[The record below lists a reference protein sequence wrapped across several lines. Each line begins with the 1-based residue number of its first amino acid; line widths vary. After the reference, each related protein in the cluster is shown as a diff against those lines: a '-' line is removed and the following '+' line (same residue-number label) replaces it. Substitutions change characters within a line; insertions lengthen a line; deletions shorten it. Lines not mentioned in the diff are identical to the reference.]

1 MKTAKMAALLGLA
14 MVAGAASAQTIT
26 QGNAKFQLLTPAF
39 GAVNGDSFYY
49 QDANFTDW
57 QYKYTWYWRQQNNN
71 TNSLF
76 SRFDS
81 PTTFTSGNKTR
92 LTWTNTGAGVNGFE
106 RLTGEIVITLKD
118 GPNPRQSRVF
128 TRATLGAHP
137 GNAAARVFNFFH
149 LCDMDLPGGVPNPA
163 PDDSQNFSGNTGTFT
178 ESSSFEFAK
187 ITSDGSESRHD
198 TNSGSVLRSL
208 LSSGSGDL
216 ANNNGP
222 FSNDGAFAYQWTWNL
237 NPGETRTVRVGQGV
251 NTEAYAVDPCSAD
264 INLDNAVDD
273 SDFVLFAG
281 AYNDLLCPALP
292 AFCDADFNDDGV
304 VDDTDFVI
312 FAGQYNDLVCPW

>member
-1 MKTAKMAALLGLA
+1 
-14 MVAGAASAQTIT
+14 
-26 QGNAKFQLLTPAF
+26 
-39 GAVNGDSFYY
+39 
-49 QDANFTDW
+49 
-57 QYKYTWYWRQQNNN
+57 
-71 TNSLF
+71 
-76 SRFDS
+76 
-81 PTTFTSGNKTR
+81 
-92 LTWTNTGAGVNGFE
+92 
-106 RLTGEIVITLKD
+106 
-118 GPNPRQSRVF
+118 
-128 TRATLGAHP
+128 
-137 GNAAARVFNFFH
+137 
-149 LCDMDLPGGVPNPA
+149 
-163 PDDSQNFSGNTGTFT
+163 
-178 ESSSFEFAK
+178 
-187 ITSDGSESRHD
+187 
-198 TNSGSVLRSL
+198 VLRSL

-237 NPGETRTVRVGQGV
+237 SPGETRTVRVGQGV

>member
-14 MVAGAASAQTIT
+14 MVAGTASAQTIT
-26 QGNAKFQLLTPAF
+26 QGNAKFQMLTPAF
-39 GAVNGDSFYY
+39 SVTNGDSFYY
-49 QDANFTDW
+49 QDNNFTDW

-71 TNSLF
+71 SNSLF
-76 SRFDS
+76 AKFDS
-81 PTTFTSGNKTR
+81 PTTFVSGNKMR
-92 LTWTNTGAGVNGFE
+92 LTWTNTGAGVSGFE
-106 RLTGEIVITLKD
+106 RLTGEFVIVLKD

-128 TRATLGAHP
+128 TRATLGSHP

-178 ESSSFEFAK
+178 EASSFEFAK
-187 ITSDGSESRHD
+187 ITSDGSQSRHD
-198 TNSGSVLRSL
+198 TASGAALRGL

-216 ANNNGP
+216 SNNNGP
-222 FSNDGAFAYQWTWNL
+222 FSTDGAFAYQWTWTL

-273 SDFVLFAG
+273 ADFVSFAG

-292 AFCDADFNDDGV
+292 AFCDADLNDDGV
-304 VDDTDFVI
+304 VDDADFVI